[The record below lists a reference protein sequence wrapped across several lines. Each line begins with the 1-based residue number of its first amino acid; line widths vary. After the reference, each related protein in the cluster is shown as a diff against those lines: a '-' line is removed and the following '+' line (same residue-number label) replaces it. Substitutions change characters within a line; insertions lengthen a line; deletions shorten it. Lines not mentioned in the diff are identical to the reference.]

1 MLCPV
6 TGEEPSDGK
15 VFASHDA
22 EARAH
27 AVVNMLLWGKRLGR
41 HADEVLHTGWHNPA
55 AAYRAATLALQ
66 DGYYGGWFG
75 RLPKR
80 REVDGLFRR
89 AMKDDP

>member
-1 MLCPV
+1 MRTHLGLPAV
-6 TGEEPSDGK
+6 VITGVSSGP
-15 VFASHDA
+15 FASGPTNRG
-22 EARAH
+22 EG
-27 AVVNMLLWGKRLGR
+27 VEG
-41 HADEVLHTGWHNPA
+41 VLHTGWHNPA